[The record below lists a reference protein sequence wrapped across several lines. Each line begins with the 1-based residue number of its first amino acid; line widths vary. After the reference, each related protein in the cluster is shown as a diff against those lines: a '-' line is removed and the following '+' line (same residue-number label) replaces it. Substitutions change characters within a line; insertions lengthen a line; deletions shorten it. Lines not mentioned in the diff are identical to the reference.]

1 MEWNHFLTKIL
12 ALSKIGLKFSRDPYA
27 LENYAELQQ
36 LTLEQIREHTQSDE
50 AIEIFPQDVY
60 PTPNLSVRVLIFNE
74 AQELLLGKEKAD
86 GAYAAPGG
94 WCDLFESPRDNAV
107 REVKQETNL
116 DIELERLLAIV
127 QRDKYKR
134 KASTLS
140 EYTLYF
146 SARVLGGDLKV
157 NHEIESLAYFPLD
170 DLPPLSFKMTQ
181 AELDLALRVYLNRS
195 DVYVD

>member
-1 MEWNHFLTKIL
+1 MEWNQFLTKIL
-12 ALSKIGLKFSRDPYA
+12 ALSKIGLKFSQDPYA
-27 LENYAELQQ
+27 LENYAELKQ
-36 LTLEQIREHTQSDE
+36 LTLEQMQAHSQKDE
-50 AIEIFPQDVY
+50 PIEIFPYDVY
-60 PTPNLSVRVLIFNE
+60 PTPNLSVRVLIFN
-74 AQELLLGKEKAD
+74 AAGALLLGQEKAD

-116 DIELERLLAIV
+116 DIEIERLLAIV
-127 QRDKYKR
+127 QRDKYKQ

-146 SARVLGGDLKV
+146 SARVVGGELKA
-157 NHEIESLAYFPLD
+157 NHEIESHGYFPLIA
-170 DLPPLSFKMTQ
+170 LPPLSFKMTQ
-181 AELDLALRVYLNRS
+181 AELDLALSVYLNRS